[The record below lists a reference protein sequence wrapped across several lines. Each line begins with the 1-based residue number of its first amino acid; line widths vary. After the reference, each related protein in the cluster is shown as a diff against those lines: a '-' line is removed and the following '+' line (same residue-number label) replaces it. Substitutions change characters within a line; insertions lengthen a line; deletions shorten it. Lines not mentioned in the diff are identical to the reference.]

1 MTVVRL
7 DYDSG
12 RHECRSDTAR
22 EACSDCIYCT
32 RHRDVAGES
41 DDTAEPICEFCKPG
55 EPCEECRDPAD
66 HDVAL
71 CGCPVWA
78 PCDRCRSACSV
89 DEDRRMQ
96 AELKML
102 RAGIRAL
109 IDRNGFC
116 AVCERYAPMHLV
128 SCPMGR

>member
-1 MTVVRL
+1 MTTHKTYLDPVR
-7 DYDSG
+7 
-12 RHECRSDTAR
+12 CP
-22 EACSDCIYCT
+22 DCIYCME
-32 RHRDVAGES
+32 HRDLSRDGDVYSSDLNES
-41 DDTAEPICEFCKPG
+41 ICEFCKPG

-78 PCDRCRSACSV
+78 PCGRCLAACSV

-102 RAGIRAL
+102 RAGIRSL
-109 IDRNGFC
+109 IERNGFC
-116 AVCERYAPMHLV
+116 VVCERYAPMHMV